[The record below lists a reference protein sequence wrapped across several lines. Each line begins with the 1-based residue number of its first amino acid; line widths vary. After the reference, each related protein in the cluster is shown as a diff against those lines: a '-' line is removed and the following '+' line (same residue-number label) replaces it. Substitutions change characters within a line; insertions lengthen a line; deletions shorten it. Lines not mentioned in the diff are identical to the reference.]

1 MLSSLPDVVMERVG
15 RTVVYTCTTTPPL
28 EKGGNVPGDH
38 IADMIPDMG
47 DMDNFSG
54 ISPLSWLCCGE
65 GELFQDISVSSNRGH
80 DCGHLPHN
88 RDNRGHQGEWLWP
101 ENASFPDLREPRYGD
116 RTFQAQSE
124 EIRVCRTCPLT
135 FASFERDAIQ
145 YVIIDSVFADLLL
158 KRAENK
164 HWEMRVCDRSAYIYL
179 PHLTFQVGGDT
190 VTIYSDDPGDL
201 EGIAG
206 FVEEEFAGDHPD
218 IKNLLNR
225 IRRPENLSRDELTVV
240 VHDKN
245 VIDAFMETLEVNMS
259 NGVFFIRSPNR
270 STPSFKAYLSGATL
284 RMEFDAR
291 NRFQAVAALSMRH
304 ELMEMLGDIE
314 VSPALF
320 QAFLKS
326 YYNPAM
332 QPIIIELGLDTFLGS
347 LLEGLNEKRSAP
359 DPVHESVSRV
369 ASRLEDGMTGEE
381 ISALI
386 AGEFGLSGE
395 VADVYLAAWSVW
407 VRRRFKGQVLVE
419 DVEDLLEQ
427 VGVIV
432 DVPVALQSL
441 IESGLMKDDPG
452 LEICFSREGVRL
464 GRKVMSLH

>member
-1 MLSSLPDVVMERVG
+1 MERVG
-15 RTVVYTCTTTPPL
+15 RIVVYTCTTTPSV
-28 EKGGNVPGDH
+28 EKCGNVPNDC
-38 IADMIPDMG
+38 IADMIPDIG
-47 DMDNFSG
+47 DGDHFSG
-54 ISPLSWLCCGE
+54 SSPLSWLCCGD
-65 GELFQDISVSSNRGH
+65 GESIQDIFVSLNRGH
-80 DCGHLPHN
+80 DCGHLPDDRKN
-88 RDNRGHQGEWLWP
+88 SGHQGEWLWL
-101 ENASFPDLREPRYGD
+101 ENVSFRDLREPRYGD
-116 RTFQAQSE
+116 RTFQAHSE

-145 YVIIDSVFADLLL
+145 YVIIDPEFADLLM
-158 KRAENK
+158 KRAEEK
-164 HWEMRVCDRSAYIYL
+164 HWEKRVSERSAYIYL

-190 VTIYSDDPGDL
+190 VTIYSDEPGDL

-206 FVEEEFAGDHPD
+206 FVEGEFAGVHPD

-245 VIDAFMETLEVNMS
+245 VIDAFMETLELHMS

-270 STPSFKAYLSGATL
+270 STPSFKAYLSDDTL

-314 VSPALF
+314 GSPAIF

-326 YYNPAM
+326 YYNPVV
-332 QPIIIELGLDTFLGS
+332 QPIIIELGLDAFLGS
-347 LLEGLNEKRSAP
+347 LLEGLYEKRSAP
-359 DPVHESVSRV
+359 DPVHESVNRV
-369 ASRLEDGMTGEE
+369 AGRREEGMTGEE
-381 ISALI
+381 ISGII
-386 AGEFGLSGE
+386 AEEFELPCE

-407 VRRRFKGQVLVE
+407 VRRRFKGQVLIE
-419 DVEDLLEQ
+419 DVEMILEQ
-427 VGVIV
+427 EGVRV
-432 DVPVALQSL
+432 DVPEAIERL

-464 GRKVMSLH
+464 GRKITKFS